1 MAKYVYCRAQGNV
14 ERTTKDKDGKVLD
27 ETRSE
32 LKPIRGN
39 LLHIEVTPTLDVVLE
54 SVLLKE
60 TMLGN

>member
-1 MAKYVYCRAQGNV
+1 MSTVGLKEMLK
-14 ERTTKDKDGKVLD
+14 ERRRDKDGKVLD